1 LILSGSAIATL
12 RNNIDAKLKKLESDG
27 KKPGPPGPKG
37 DKGPD
42 GRIGP
47 PGPIGPNG
55 RKGEVGKNLKIVL
68 NRKKNYE
75 SNNFKT

>member
-1 LILSGSAIATL
+1 LSGSALETL
-12 RNNIDAKLKKLESDG
+12 KSKIDVKLKKLESDG

-55 RKGEVGKNLKIVL
+55 RKGEVGNGPY
-68 NRKKNYE
+68 R
-75 SNNFKT
+75 